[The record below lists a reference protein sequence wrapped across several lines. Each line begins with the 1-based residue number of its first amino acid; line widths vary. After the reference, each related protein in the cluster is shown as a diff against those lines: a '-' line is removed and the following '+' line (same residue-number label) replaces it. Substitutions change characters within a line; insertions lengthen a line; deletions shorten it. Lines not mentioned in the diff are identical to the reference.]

1 MQFTKSSNIFFNKY
15 AIEFFFLNESKFNY
29 LLFGIKLFMNIILIL
44 SRNNS
49 KTCQNK
55 KVLKIGQVYIQ
66 NVSTGERILNLKK
79 KFRKVTQFKSY
90 GGLSVIPSFR
100 DSVTK
105 RDLVD
110 KKNWKFTKP
119 DFFQNFF
126 WYKLFLPKFFLIFS
140 VI

>member
-1 MQFTKSSNIFFNKY
+1 
-15 AIEFFFLNESKFNY
+15 
-29 LLFGIKLFMNIILIL
+29 MNIILIL

-110 KKNWKFTKP
+110 KKN
-119 DFFQNFF
+119 
-126 WYKLFLPKFFLIFS
+126 
-140 VI
+140 